1 MTEVKD
7 LFSYLFIVMSG
18 ENLNDKF
25 FDNIEP
31 WAEFVRQAT
40 YIIGKV
46 NCINNKA
53 ILKWENPIWCRFFC
67 LNPLTLRGEK

>member
-40 YIIGKV
+40 YIIGKSR
-46 NCINNKA
+46 
-53 ILKWENPIWCRFFC
+53 RF
-67 LNPLTLRGEK
+67 TV